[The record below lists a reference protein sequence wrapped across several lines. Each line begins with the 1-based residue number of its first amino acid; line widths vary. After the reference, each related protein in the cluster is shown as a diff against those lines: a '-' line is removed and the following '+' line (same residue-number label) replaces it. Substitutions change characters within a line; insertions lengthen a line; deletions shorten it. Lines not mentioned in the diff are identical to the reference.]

1 MAGHALDIRED
12 RSIYTLSGDYDARAA
27 NALWRSVHLEFA
39 PCERLVVDLRRLR
52 SCHHEARKVLVEVH
66 RIWAERARHVA
77 YLSTDPRWCGL
88 SLWLMRAAGDG
99 TGKTLGSEAQLEEWV
114 GRGNARS
121 TPAASREPERSIAL
135 KPTPAASE
143 WSGIQPVHWA
153 MQIILGLRPPW
164 FDDMVRMHG
173 FPGLKR
179 WSGAIQRA
187 VDGLVEHHG
196 ELDAQVLLGT
206 AAFWS
211 GCHYCAGGHLLA
223 ASLLYFESTRSLLP
237 IGEDDPA
244 RWRKAPKDNV
254 LIEMEERL
262 AGLDLD
268 ELAEMVALHGRIKLG
283 RVAPDAN
290 NLTTRAIGQ
299 AESAWAMINMCPRAQ
314 ESARVP
320 ALHPRLARDRQLLD
334 AYRQARREATLA
346 TRQPRA
352 AAAAASPIDEPRR
365 ARRLAG
371 SRAADTAPGPLI
383 ARPGTHDPCGS

>member
-52 SCHHEARKVLVEVH
+52 NCHHEARKVLVEVH

-88 SLWLMRAAGDG
+88 SLWIMRAAGDSS
-99 TGKTLGSEAQLEEWV
+99 GKTLGSEAQLEEWV
-114 GRGNARS
+114 GRGSAR
-121 TPAASREPERSIAL
+121 PAPGARVLGEPDRSVAP
-135 KPTPAASE
+135 KPTPGTLE

-187 VDGLVEHHG
+187 VDGLVERHG
-196 ELDAQVLLGT
+196 ELDAHVLLGT

-211 GCHYCAGGHLLA
+211 GCNYCASGHLLA

-237 IGEDDPA
+237 IGEDDPL
-244 RWRKAPKDNV
+244 RWRKATKDDV

-262 AGLDLD
+262 SGVDLD
-268 ELAEMVALHGRIKLG
+268 ALAEMVALHGRIKLG
-283 RVAPDAN
+283 RVIPDGN
-290 NLTTRAIGQ
+290 NPTTRAIGQ
-299 AESAWAMINMCPRAQ
+299 AENAWAMINVCPRAQ
-314 ESARVP
+314 ENTRVP
-320 ALHPRLARDRQLLD
+320 ALHPRLVRDRQLLE
-334 AYRQARREATLA
+334 AYRQARRET
-346 TRQPRA
+346 TVT
-352 AAAAASPIDEPRR
+352 ASRP
-365 ARRLAG
+365 AVYSG
-371 SRAADTAPGPLI
+371 HSSVSSR
-383 ARPGTHDPCGS
+383 